1 MRYNTID
8 KKKGIYLHPTEKA
21 LDLLKVKCASLGM
34 SMSDFISTI
43 IINDND
49 EFHIID
55 SINNRIESIN
65 LNCKSITELLQS
77 KIDSF
82 QKDKE
87 KEIEYCEKMNKELL
101 EEREKKLK
109 EILETNTDK
118 GEIRKTTLKI
128 LRNYIRKGKEYA
140 IGLIDGYCKNLKI
153 NKLLLTSCVNRA
165 ISIYE
170 NMSDNDKQTI
180 KNMSKNSTEFDN
192 STELIGGL

>member
-8 KKKGIYLHPTEKA
+8 KKKGLYLHPTEKA

-34 SMSDFISTI
+34 SMSDFISTMV
-43 IINDND
+43 INDDD

-55 SINNRIESIN
+55 NINKKIENIN
-65 LNCKSITELLQS
+65 LNYKSIVEVLKS
-77 KIDSF
+77 KIDEF
-82 QKDKE
+82 KKD
-87 KEIEYCEKMNKELL
+87 IERETEHYEKMNKELL
-101 EEREKKLK
+101 EEREKKLQ
-109 EILETNTDK
+109 EMLETNTDK

-140 IGLIDGYCKNLKI
+140 IRLIDGYCKNLKI
-153 NKLLLTSCVNRA
+153 NKLLLTSSVNRT